1 MNSFY
6 LSHYFD
12 FKNAGPFFLVSFLCL
27 AGVLAVILAA
37 ARAQTGYHGRKDA
50 ANMDTRTLKAVRKK
64 HFSLIESFYEMVFS
78 STAVLLFLSVYYLLD
93 EYWSPLS
100 QYWFKYRDILLLVFI
115 LLSVLVTSWFDVA
128 LVHLTHIRSEQKA
141 CIRLLSSF
149 YIILILVYI
158 KVIYQDDNYDTLIQ
172 YFLLLAAGRF
182 LYFDFTWDW
191 FKETVAGLWRN
202 LPLLGL
208 MAGYSAIVCWYGFK
222 VDFLLKSN
230 GVIVSTLIAH
240 LFMDLCIFVMHK
252 TRLLRFFIP
261 SDADKDAAL
270 REAQAS
276 AGRRAGAQRAADVEN
291 RNYAQRMGDAESRY
305 YAQRA
310 ADAENRNYAQR
321 MAEAAGNRDLRG
333 YDDKDHRTEPES
345 HLNYAQRMGD
355 AESRYY
361 AERTADAENRNYAQR
376 MAEAAGN
383 RDLRGYDDK
392 DHRTEPESHLKY
404 AQRMGDAES
413 RYYAQR
419 AADVENRN
427 YAQRMAEAA
436 GNRDLRGYDGSA
448 HRTEPESHLNYAQ
461 RIGDAESRYYAQRAA
476 DVENRNYA
484 QRAADVENR
493 NYAQRA
499 ADAENRN
506 YAQQMGLRQD
516 VQDVEEHEG
525 THIIRNPEELRP
537 EEDEIH
543 IPEYKLDETERN
555 ALVHDARMGNS
566 KHLNY
571 YQRKKEEE

>member
-27 AGVLAVILAA
+27 AGVLAVILVA

-50 ANMDTRTLKAVRKK
+50 VNMDTRTLKAVRKT

-149 YIILILVYI
+149 YIILILLYI

-222 VDFLLKSN
+222 VNFLLKSN

-270 REAQAS
+270 RDAQAS
-276 AGRRAGAQRAADVEN
+276 ASCRTAAQRAADMENRNYAQRAADAEN

-305 YAQRA
+305 YAHRA
-310 ADAENRNYAQR
+310 ADAENRNYAHR

-333 YDDKDHRTEPES
+333 YDGTAHRTEPES
-345 HLNYAQRMGD
+345 HLNYAQRMGN

-361 AERTADAENRNYAQR
+361 AR
-376 MAEAAGN
+376 
-383 RDLRGYDDK
+383 
-392 DHRTEPESHLKY
+392 
-404 AQRMGDAES
+404 
-413 RYYAQR
+413 R

-427 YAQRMAEAA
+427 YAQRAA
-436 GNRDLRGYDGSA
+436 
-448 HRTEPESHLNYAQ
+448 
-461 RIGDAESRYYAQRAA
+461 DAESRYYAQRAA

-493 NYAQRA
+493 NYAQR
-499 ADAENRN
+499 
-506 YAQQMGLRQD
+506 MGLRQD

-555 ALVHDARMGNS
+555 ALVHDVRMGNS

>member
-27 AGVLAVILAA
+27 AGVLAVILVA
-37 ARAQTGYHGRKDA
+37 ARVQTGYHGRKDA
-50 ANMDTRTLKAVRKK
+50 VNMDTRTLKAVRKT

-78 STAVLLFLSVYYLLD
+78 STAVLLFLSAYYLLD

-128 LVHLTHIRSEQKA
+128 LVRLTHIKSEQKA

-149 YIILILVYI
+149 YIILILLYI

-270 REAQAS
+270 RDAQAAAS
-276 AGRRAGAQRAADVEN
+276 RRAGAQRAADMEN
-291 RNYAQRMGDAESRY
+291 RNYAH
-305 YAQRA
+305 RA

-321 MAEAAGNRDLRG
+321 MAEAAGNPELRG
-333 YDDKDHRTEPES
+333 YDGSAHYAEPKS

-355 AESRYY
+355 AESRYF
-361 AERTADAENRNYAQR
+361 AERTADE
-376 MAEAAGN
+376 GN
-383 RDLRGYDDK
+383 K
-392 DHRTEPESHLKY
+392 
-404 AQRMGDAES
+404 
-413 RYYAQR
+413 
-419 AADVENRN
+419 N

-448 HRTEPESHLNYAQ
+448 HQTEPGAHLNYAQ
-461 RIGDAESRYYAQRAA
+461 RMGNAESRYYAQRAADAESRYYAQRAA

-506 YAQQMGLRQD
+506 YAQRMGLRQD

-555 ALVHDARMGNS
+555 ALAHDARMGNS

>member
-27 AGVLAVILAA
+27 AGVLAVILVA

-50 ANMDTRTLKAVRKK
+50 LNMDTRTLKAVRKT

-128 LVHLTHIRSEQKA
+128 LVRLTHIKSEQKA

-149 YIILILVYI
+149 YIILILLYI

-270 REAQAS
+270 RDAQAS
-276 AGRRAGAQRAADVEN
+276 VSRRAGAKRAADAEN
-291 RNYAQRMGDAESRY
+291 RNYAQRMGNAESRYFAERAADAENKNYAQRMGDAESRY
-305 YAQRA
+305 YARRA
-310 ADAENRNYAQR
+310 ADMENRNYAQR
-321 MAEAAGNRDLRG
+321 
-333 YDDKDHRTEPES
+333 
-345 HLNYAQRMGD
+345 
-355 AESRYY
+355 
-361 AERTADAENRNYAQR
+361 
-376 MAEAAGN
+376 
-383 RDLRGYDDK
+383 
-392 DHRTEPESHLKY
+392 
-404 AQRMGDAES
+404 
-413 RYYAQR
+413 
-419 AADVENRN
+419 AADMENRN

-461 RIGDAESRYYAQRAA
+461 RMGNAESRY
-476 DVENRNYA
+476 
-484 QRAADVENR
+484 
-493 NYAQRA
+493 YAQRA

-506 YAQQMGLRQD
+506 YAQRMGLRQD

-555 ALVHDARMGNS
+555 ALAHDARMGNS

>member
-6 LSHYFD
+6 LSHYFN
-12 FKNAGPFFLVSFLCL
+12 FKNAGPFFLISFLCL
-27 AGVLAVILAA
+27 AGVLAVILVA

-50 ANMDTRTLKAVRKK
+50 VNMDTRTLKAVRKT

-78 STAVLLFLSVYYLLD
+78 STAVLLFLSAYYLLD

-100 QYWFKYRDILLLVFI
+100 QYWYKYRDILLLVFI

-128 LVHLTHIRSEQKA
+128 LVRLTHIKSEQKA

-149 YIILILVYI
+149 YIILILLYI

-270 REAQAS
+270 RDAQAS
-276 AGRRAGAQRAADVEN
+276 ASRRTAAQRAAGVEN
-291 RNYAQRMGDAESRY
+291 RNYAQRMAEAAGNRDLRGYDGIAHRTEPESHLNYAQRMGDVESRY
-305 YAQRA
+305 YARRA
-310 ADAENRNYAQR
+310 ADMENRNYAQRAVDVENRNYAQR

-333 YDDKDHRTEPES
+333 YDDKDYRTEPGA
-345 HLNYAQRMGD
+345 HLNYAQR
-355 AESRYY
+355 
-361 AERTADAENRNYAQR
+361 
-376 MAEAAGN
+376 
-383 RDLRGYDDK
+383 
-392 DHRTEPESHLKY
+392 
-404 AQRMGDAES
+404 
-413 RYYAQR
+413 
-419 AADVENRN
+419 
-427 YAQRMAEAA
+427 
-436 GNRDLRGYDGSA
+436 
-448 HRTEPESHLNYAQ
+448 
-461 RIGDAESRYYAQRAA
+461 
-476 DVENRNYA
+476 
-484 QRAADVENR
+484 
-493 NYAQRA
+493 
-499 ADAENRN
+499 
-506 YAQQMGLRQD
+506 MGLRQD

-555 ALVHDARMGNS
+555 ALAHDARMGNS

>member
-27 AGVLAVILAA
+27 AGVLAVILVA

-50 ANMDTRTLKAVRKK
+50 LNMDTRTLKAVRKT

-128 LVHLTHIRSEQKA
+128 LVRLTHIKSEQKA

-149 YIILILVYI
+149 YIILILLYI

-270 REAQAS
+270 RDAQAAAS
-276 AGRRAGAQRAADVEN
+276 RRTAAQRAADMENRNYAQRAADVEN
-291 RNYAQRMGDAESRY
+291 RNYAQR
-305 YAQRA
+305 A
-310 ADAENRNYAQR
+310 ADAEN
-321 MAEAAGNRDLRG
+321 
-333 YDDKDHRTEPES
+333 K
-345 HLNYAQRMGD
+345 
-355 AESRYY
+355 
-361 AERTADAENRNYAQR
+361 
-376 MAEAAGN
+376 
-383 RDLRGYDDK
+383 
-392 DHRTEPESHLKY
+392 
-404 AQRMGDAES
+404 
-413 RYYAQR
+413 
-419 AADVENRN
+419 N

-448 HRTEPESHLNYAQ
+448 HRAEPETHLNYAQ
-461 RIGDAESRYYAQRAA
+461 RMGDAESRYYAQRAADAESRYYARRAADAESRYYAQRAA

-499 ADAENRN
+499 AEAESRN
-506 YAQQMGLRQD
+506 YAQRMGLRQD

-555 ALVHDARMGNS
+555 ALAHDARMGNS

>member
-1 MNSFY
+1 MDSFY

-27 AGVLAVILAA
+27 AGVLAVILVA

-50 ANMDTRTLKAVRKK
+50 LNMDTRTLKAVRKT

-128 LVHLTHIRSEQKA
+128 LVRLTHIKSEQKA

-149 YIILILVYI
+149 YIILILLYI

-270 REAQAS
+270 RDAQES
-276 AGRRAGAQRAADVEN
+276 VSRRAGAQRAADAEN
-291 RNYAQRMGDAESRY
+291 RNYAQRMGNAESRY

-333 YDDKDHRTEPES
+333 YDGIAHRTEPES

-355 AESRYY
+355 VESRYY
-361 AERTADAENRNYAQR
+361 AQRAADVDNRNHAQRAVDVENRNYAQR

-392 DHRTEPESHLKY
+392 DYRTEPG
-404 AQRMGDAES
+404 A
-413 RYYAQR
+413 
-419 AADVENRN
+419 
-427 YAQRMAEAA
+427 
-436 GNRDLRGYDGSA
+436 
-448 HRTEPESHLNYAQ
+448 HLNYAQ
-461 RIGDAESRYYAQRAA
+461 R
-476 DVENRNYA
+476 
-484 QRAADVENR
+484 
-493 NYAQRA
+493 
-499 ADAENRN
+499 
-506 YAQQMGLRQD
+506 MGLRQD

-555 ALVHDARMGNS
+555 ALAHDARMGNS

>member
-27 AGVLAVILAA
+27 AGVLAVILVA

-50 ANMDTRTLKAVRKK
+50 LNMDTRTLKAVRKT

-128 LVHLTHIRSEQKA
+128 LVRLTHIKSEQKA

-149 YIILILVYI
+149 YIILILLYI

-270 REAQAS
+270 RDAQAAAS
-276 AGRRAGAQRAADVEN
+276 RRAGAR
-291 RNYAQRMGDAESRY
+291 
-305 YAQRA
+305 RA
-310 ADAENRNYAQR
+310 ADA
-321 MAEAAGNRDLRG
+321 
-333 YDDKDHRTEPES
+333 
-345 HLNYAQRMGD
+345 
-355 AESRYY
+355 
-361 AERTADAENRNYAQR
+361 
-376 MAEAAGN
+376 
-383 RDLRGYDDK
+383 
-392 DHRTEPESHLKY
+392 
-404 AQRMGDAES
+404 
-413 RYYAQR
+413 
-419 AADVENRN
+419 ENRN

-461 RIGDAESRYYAQRAA
+461 RMGNAESRYYARRAADMENRNYAQRAADAESRYYAQRAADAENKNYAQRMAEAAGNRDLRGYDGSAHRAEPETHLNYAQRMGDAESRYYAQRAADAESRYYAQRAA

-506 YAQQMGLRQD
+506 YAQRMGLRQD

-555 ALVHDARMGNS
+555 ALAHDARMGNS